1 MVKKILLGAILASMV
16 NLFAQQEKSFMKEP
30 VTVQSVDLKKYT
42 GLWYEIAK
50 IPNWFQKKCVKNT
63 TAFYKTNSNGS
74 ISVVNSCINED
85 GEQTK
90 AEGTA
95 RVVDKVSNAKLE
107 VSFVSLFGINL
118 FWGDYWIIGL
128 DENYTFA
135 IIGTPNRKYGW
146 ILNREPQMTKENL
159 EKAFAILRNQ
169 GYNPNDFIMTTQQ
182 Y

>member
-1 MVKKILLGAILASMV
+1 MIKKILFGVVFTVMLNV
-16 NLFAQQEKSFMKEP
+16 FAQQEKSIPKEP
-30 VTVQSVDLKKYT
+30 ETVQFVDLQKYV

-63 TAFYKTNSNGS
+63 SASYKTNSNGS

-95 RVVDKVSNAKLE
+95 RVVDKISNAKLE
-107 VSFVSLFGINL
+107 VSFVSIFGINL

-128 DENYTFA
+128 DEDYTFA
-135 IIGTPNRKYGW
+135 IVGTPNRKYGW

-159 EKAFAILRNQ
+159 EKVFSILRNQ
-169 GYNPNDFIMTTQQ
+169 GYNPKDFEMTTQQ
-182 Y
+182 